1 MDLKSL
7 VVANIVQ
14 YYILL
19 TKMTFVLL
27 SDVTLNTDDEFAYR
41 NTQYGKIKGFVS
53 ERVPGDKVEQ
63 FLGVPFAAPP
73 VGNLRLE
80 VS

>member
-7 VVANIVQ
+7 VATNILQ

-19 TKMTFVLL
+19 TKMTLVLL
-27 SDVTLNTDDEFAYR
+27 SDVTLNTDDEFVYR
-41 NTQYGKIKGFVS
+41 DTQYGKIKGFVS